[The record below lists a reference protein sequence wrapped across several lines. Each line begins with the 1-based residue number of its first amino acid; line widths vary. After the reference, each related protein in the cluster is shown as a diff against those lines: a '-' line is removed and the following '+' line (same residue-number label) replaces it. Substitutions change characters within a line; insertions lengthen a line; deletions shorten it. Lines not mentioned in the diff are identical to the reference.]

1 MNSIDDISDIV
12 TQNVADSTRTEFNKA
27 IADAI
32 SFAKLDAMG
41 EGIAL
46 SRNRKLPLD
55 RVMKMICCFGG
66 NSLTKEI
73 YDYPGVDCTVSSFV
87 EARSKIG
94 PEMFYDAL
102 HRFNA
107 QCSTDTFLYKGYRLV
122 GIDATCINTAYAP
135 HSPSFVSSSS
145 SSKGGG
151 NMYRATAFVDL
162 LSRIPVDIGLTTTRQ
177 GEFSTALGMLA
188 FNPPTAPTIF
198 VADRLYSAYSFI
210 GELQAM
216 KNTDFIIRTKGG
228 AGALKP
234 IQRLPMDKE
243 YDEDLQ
249 IVLTDSQSKASKEAG
264 HIYVSTGSK
273 RGKVNSP
280 NTYISKFSQPL
291 PYVMNIRA
299 IRVKLS
305 SGDWE
310 VLLTSL
316 PRSEFSVEEIVE
328 IYKLR
333 WNIELY
339 FRHIKYDCG
348 LTHMHCR
355 LEKHSQQQIFATF
368 LASSAIWRI
377 INAVALEQRT
387 GLTYEYALNIKMASY
402 LIRLFLRDPEAKPD
416 HLLRDLKRYV
426 VPIRP
431 DRSED
436 RKLVTKSFV
445 PLVYR
450 VA

>member
-1 MNSIDDISDIV
+1 
-12 TQNVADSTRTEFNKA
+12 
-27 IADAI
+27 
-32 SFAKLDAMG
+32 
-41 EGIAL
+41 
-46 SRNRKLPLD
+46 
-55 RVMKMICCFGG
+55 
-66 NSLTKEI
+66 
-73 YDYPGVDCTVSSFV
+73 
-87 EARSKIG
+87 
-94 PEMFYDAL
+94 
-102 HRFNA
+102 
-107 QCSTDTFLYKGYRLV
+107 
-122 GIDATCINTAYAP
+122 
-135 HSPSFVSSSS
+135 
-145 SSKGGG
+145 
-151 NMYRATAFVDL
+151 
-162 LSRIPVDIGLTTTRQ
+162 
-177 GEFSTALGMLA
+177 
-188 FNPPTAPTIF
+188 
-198 VADRLYSAYSFI
+198 
-210 GELQAM
+210 M
-216 KNTDFIIRTKGG
+216 KNTEFVIRTKSG

-234 IQRLPMDKE
+234 IQRLPMDSE

-264 HIYVSTGSK
+264 HIYVPTGSK

-299 IRVKLS
+299 VRVKLPN
-305 SGDWE
+305 GDWE

-316 PRSEFSVEEIVE
+316 PRSEFSTEEITE

-377 INAVALEQRT
+377 INTVALEQRT
-387 GLTYEYALNIKMASY
+387 DLTYEYALNIKMASY
-402 LIRLFLRDPEAKPD
+402 LIRLFLRDPKAKSD
-416 HLLRDLKRYV
+416 QLLCDLKRYV

-431 DRSED
+431 DRSEE
-436 RKLVTKSFV
+436 RNLVTKSFV

>member
-1 MNSIDDISDIV
+1 MMDEA
-12 TQNVADSTRTEFNKA
+12 NVVRTEFNKA

-32 SFAKLDAMG
+32 AFAKLDAMG

-46 SRNRKLPLD
+46 SRNRKLPPD
-55 RVMKMICCFGG
+55 RVMKMVCFFGG

-73 YDYPGVDCTVSSFV
+73 YDYPGVDCAVSSFV
-87 EARSKIG
+87 EARSKVT

-102 HRFNA
+102 IRFNA
-107 QCSTDTFLYKGYRLV
+107 QCKADTFFYKDYRLV
-122 GIDATCINTAYAP
+122 GIDATCINTAYSP
-135 HSPSFVSSSS
+135 HSSSFVPNSSSA
-145 SSKGGG
+145 KGGG
-151 NMYRATAFVDL
+151 NMYRVTAFVDL
-162 LSRIPVDIGLTTTRQ
+162 LSRIPVDIGLTTPRQ

-188 FNPPTAPTIF
+188 FNPPAVPTVF
-198 VADRLYSAYSFI
+198 VADRLYSSYSFI

-216 KNTDFIIRTKGG
+216 KNTDFVIRTKSGT
-228 AGALKP
+228 GALKP
-234 IQRLPMDKE
+234 IQQLPMDSK

-264 HIYVSTGSK
+264 HIYVPTGSK

-280 NTYISKFSQPL
+280 NTYISRFSQPL
-291 PYVMNIRA
+291 PYIMNIRA
-299 IRVKLS
+299 VRVKLP
-305 SGDWE
+305 SGEWE

-316 PRSEFSVEEIVE
+316 PRSEFSAEEIAE

-355 LEKHSQQQIFATF
+355 LEKHSQQQIYATF
-368 LASSAIWRI
+368 LTSSAIWRI
-377 INAVALEQRT
+377 INAVALEQRAD
-387 GLTYEYALNIKMASY
+387 LTYEYALNIKMASY
-402 LIRLFLRDPEAKPD
+402 LIRLFLRDPKSKSD
-416 HLLRDLKRYV
+416 QLLRDLKRYV

-431 DRSED
+431 DRSEE
-436 RKLVTKSFV
+436 RKLVAKSFV